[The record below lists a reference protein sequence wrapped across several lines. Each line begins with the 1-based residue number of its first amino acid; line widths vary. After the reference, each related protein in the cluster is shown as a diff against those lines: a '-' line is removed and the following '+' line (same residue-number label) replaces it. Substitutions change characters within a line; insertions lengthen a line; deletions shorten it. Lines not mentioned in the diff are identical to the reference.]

1 MKIKKTFFSKKVLTH
16 VFVPIFYKTVN
27 TLLFFQIKIKEVT
40 VIMKILIRVN
50 KYRNK
55 WKSFFLTSLNQMA
68 WTPQQKTK
76 EYKGQLWHFQLLLKI
91 GILVFWTFN
100 IENVQLQIKLTATST
115 FFYNLLN

>member
-40 VIMKILIRVN
+40 VVMKILIRVN

-55 WKSFFLTSLNQMA
+55 
-68 WTPQQKTK
+68 
-76 EYKGQLWHFQLLLKI
+76 
-91 GILVFWTFN
+91 
-100 IENVQLQIKLTATST
+100 
-115 FFYNLLN
+115 